1 MKSSQKTLF
10 GPAQKI
16 MTKNIENLNHFYRKN
31 QPNYQKN
38 LTIFIE
44 NLDHLSEKF
53 DHFYLQ

>member
-1 MKSSQKTLF
+1 
-10 GPAQKI
+10 